1 MKNDERRES
10 NSAFASLTGI
20 ICLAVLCIICAYFH
34 LMNLTVFLLAVL
46 FIGLFSFIWGKLSL
60 KGVNV
65 DAQAFSCNVF
75 PGEEIQ
81 ASIEV
86 SNTKII
92 PVIWINV
99 RYFDTS
105 PRFLSDDSEIEH
117 RVSWLMPR
125 QKASWTT
132 AIRTKCRGIAFMD
145 TIHADSGDGFGLC
158 TESSDFPVSRPLMIV
173 VYPKVF
179 AVDAGVLIQS
189 NTSML
194 PSDRGCIEDNTL
206 FKGIHDYQSGDSIK
220 HINWRVL
227 ARQGE
232 LTVNEYQSVI
242 PRHVTFVLDLL
253 SFTTW
258 REETTNSGT
267 MMVLDR
273 FDSESLEDMISLTAS
288 CILALTERKIRC
300 TLVLPAFGDHAVR
313 VIDGNGLAD
322 QIPLLLTELAGLEYK
337 GEECNFRGLGR
348 RAFSLGQVW
357 LVSDTEELSNALAIE
372 FPDSR
377 DAGQI
382 IHSNG
387 DSESSRKILELRMLR
402 RDNGQNH

>member
-1 MKNDERRES
+1 
-10 NSAFASLTGI
+10 
-20 ICLAVLCIICAYFH
+20 
-34 LMNLTVFLLAVL
+34 
-46 FIGLFSFIWGKLSL
+46 
-60 KGVNV
+60 
-65 DAQAFSCNVF
+65 
-75 PGEEIQ
+75 
-81 ASIEV
+81 
-86 SNTKII
+86 
-92 PVIWINV
+92 
-99 RYFDTS
+99 
-105 PRFLSDDSEIEH
+105 
-117 RVSWLMPR
+117 
-125 QKASWTT
+125 
-132 AIRTKCRGIAFMD
+132 
-145 TIHADSGDGFGLC
+145 
-158 TESSDFPVSRPLMIV
+158 
-173 VYPKVF
+173 
-179 AVDAGVLIQS
+179 
-189 NTSML
+189 ML

-387 DSESSRKILELRMLR
+387 DSESSRRILKLRMLR

>member
-1 MKNDERRES
+1 MKTNERRES

-20 ICLAVLCIICAYFH
+20 ICLAALCIICAYFH
-34 LMNLTVFLLAVL
+34 LMNLTVFLMAVL
-46 FIGLFSFIWGKLSL
+46 LIGLFSFIWGKLSL
-60 KGVNV
+60 RGVNV

-99 RYFDTS
+99 RYFDTL
-105 PRFLSDDSEIEH
+105 PRFLADDSEIEH

-125 QKASWTT
+125 QKAAWTT
-132 AIRTKCRGIAFMD
+132 SIKTKCRGIAFMD
-145 TIHADSGDGFGLC
+145 SIHVDSGDGFGLC
-158 TESSDFPVSRPLMIV
+158 TESFDFPVSKPLMIV

-194 PSDRGCIEDNTL
+194 PSDRGCIDDNTL

-242 PRHVTFVLDLL
+242 PRHVTFVLDMM
-253 SFTTW
+253 SFTKW

-267 MMVLDR
+267 MMVLAR
-273 FDSESLEDMISLTAS
+273 FDADSLEDMISLAAS
-288 CILALTERKIRC
+288 CILALTERKIQC
-300 TLVLPAFGDHAVR
+300 TLVLPAFGDHAMK

-322 QIPLLLTELAGLEYK
+322 QIPLLLTELAGLEYN

-348 RAFSLGQVW
+348 RAYSFGQTW
-357 LVSDTEELSNALAIE
+357 LLSETEELSNSLKKE
-372 FPDSR
+372 FPDAR

-387 DSESSRKILELRMLR
+387 ESESARRIIELKMLR
-402 RDNGQNH
+402 RDNGQDN